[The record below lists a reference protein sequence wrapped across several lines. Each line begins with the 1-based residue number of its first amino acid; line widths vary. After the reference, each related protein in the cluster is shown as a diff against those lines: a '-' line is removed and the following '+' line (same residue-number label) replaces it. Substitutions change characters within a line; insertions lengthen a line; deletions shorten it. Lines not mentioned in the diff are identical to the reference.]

1 MEAATAVVPAPRHA
15 PLFKGDG
22 GFLGSAREFQGDPI
36 RTFFKA
42 YDACGDVARI
52 EMPVAPYI
60 VHILNHPDHLRRV
73 LVDNQKAYGKG
84 SRGYQRLRE
93 TLGNGLVTSDGDFW
107 KRQRRIANPAFH
119 HERIAHFSET
129 MVRCAE
135 ETADGWVELVA
146 SGEPVDISRE
156 MMRLT
161 LRVIGLTMLSTE
173 VASAA
178 SVVGVA
184 LDDLLRVTIHRIKDI
199 IVAPLAIPT
208 PGNRRFLRAR
218 AALDQVVNGI
228 IAERRRAGEGGK
240 GAGDGAGP
248 GAGKHDL
255 LEMLM
260 AARDPETGEGMTDVQ
275 LRDEAMTIFT
285 AGHETTANAMSWTLY
300 LLSLHPG
307 TERLLREEIAR
318 VVGDRPPRLEDLPK
332 LVLVDRVIKESMR
345 LFPPVWGL
353 ERSVLEDDVVGG
365 FEIPKGSWVF
375 MSPYRIH
382 RDARFWENPEGFDPD
397 RFTPEAE
404 AARHKGAYA
413 PFSLGPRKCI
423 GESFAMLEARLLLTT
438 LLRRARLELVPGK
451 KVVPEPTVTLRP
463 KDGLWMRVR
472 PPAAAV

>member
-1 MEAATAVVPAPRHA
+1 MTAARA
-15 PLFKGDG
+15 PLFRGD
-22 GFLGSAREFQGDPI
+22 FRILGSAREFQGDPI

-42 YDACGDVARI
+42 HAACGDVARI
-52 EMPVAPYI
+52 EMPVAPHV
-60 VHILNHPDHLRRV
+60 VHILNHPDHVRRV

-84 SRGYQRLRE
+84 SRGYLRLRE
-93 TLGNGLVTSDGDFW
+93 TLGYGLVTSEGDFW

-119 HERIAHFSET
+119 HERIAHFSEV

-135 ETADGWVELVA
+135 EAASGWAGAMA
-146 SGEPVDISRE
+146 SGEPLDVSRE

-161 LRVIGLTMLSTE
+161 LRIIGLTMLSTE
-173 VASAA
+173 VAGDASA
-178 SVVGVA
+178 VGSA
-184 LDDLLRVTIHRIKDI
+184 LDDLLHVTIHRIKDI
-199 IVAPLAIPT
+199 VVAPLAVPT

-218 AALDQVVNGI
+218 AALDRVVNGI
-228 IAERRRAGEGGK
+228 IAERRRTGETGK
-240 GAGDGAGP
+240 G
-248 GAGKHDL
+248 DL

-260 AARDPETGEGMTDVQ
+260 AARDPETGEGMTDAQ

-300 LLSLHPG
+300 LLSLYPNV
-307 TERLLREEIAR
+307 ERRVRAELAE
-318 VVGDRPPRLEDLPK
+318 VVGGRPVRLDDLPK
-332 LVLVDRVIKESMR
+332 LVWIDRTIKESMR

-375 MSPYRIH
+375 MSPYKIH
-382 RDARFWENPEGFDPD
+382 RDPRFWENPEGFDPD

-404 AARHKGAYA
+404 AARHKAAYL

-423 GESFAMLEARLLLTT
+423 GESFAMLEARLLLAT
-438 LLRRARLELVPGK
+438 LLRRAKLELVPGR

-463 KDGLWMRVR
+463 KGGLWMAVKSVR
-472 PPAAAV
+472 GP